1 MVFIGDPKALM
12 LIHHPLTST
21 TIIIYQRMAMIR
33 RKTMALTDTVE
44 YSLREAQENL
54 RNALAFSARNEKPYV
69 SKHIADM
76 LANIDNII
84 DTADVIEH
92 LKELEQDS
100 D

>member
-1 MVFIGDPKALM
+1 MT
-12 LIHHPLTST
+12 LTN
-21 TIIIYQRMAMIR
+21 A
-33 RKTMALTDTVE
+33 VE
-44 YSLREAQENL
+44 YSLREAQESL

-92 LKELEQDS
+92 LRELEQDQDS